1 MKKLIAVIIAAVMA
15 VSLFGCAMTEETQF
29 DNTIEILKEAKDVT
43 VHLYKDG
50 EESLLVEV
58 NDEFISYFEGEWEK
72 ESGRDGGD
80 KVLTVTV
87 GTQHEITFFDNGRAM
102 IYYGKTSV
110 VERDRTYYSVVLDES
125 LESLYNWCSETGT
138 VSETEK

>member
-1 MKKLIAVIIAAVMA
+1 MKKIVAVIMAMVMA
-15 VSLFGCAMTEETQF
+15 LCFFGCAMTEETQYE
-29 DNTIEILKEAKDVT
+29 NTMDILKEAEDVT

-58 NDEFISYFEGEWEK
+58 DDEFISYFGGEWEK
-72 ESGRDGGD
+72 AGGRDGGD

-110 VERDRTYYSVVLDES
+110 IEKDRTYYSVVLDES
-125 LESLYNWCSETGT
+125 LESFYDWCLETGT
-138 VSETEK
+138 VPETEK

>member
-1 MKKLIAVIIAAVMA
+1 MKKIIAIVISMVMA
-15 VSLFGCAMTEETQF
+15 VCLFGCAVTEETQF
-29 DNTIEILKEAKDVT
+29 ENTMKILKEAEDVT

-58 NDEFISYFEGEWEK
+58 NDEFVSHFEGEWEK
-72 ESGRDGGD
+72 AGGRDGGD

-110 VERDRTYYSVVLDES
+110 VEKDRTYYSVVLNES
-125 LESLYNWCSETGT
+125 IESLYNWCLETGT
-138 VSETEK
+138 VAETEE

>member
-1 MKKLIAVIIAAVMA
+1 MA
-15 VSLFGCAMTEETQF
+15 FAMTTCLFGCAVTEETQF
-29 DNTIEILKEAKDVT
+29 ENTMEILQEAENVT

-50 EESLLVEV
+50 EKSLQVKA
-58 NDEFISYFEGEWEK
+58 DDRFISFFEGEWEK
-72 ESGRDGGD
+72 ASGRDRGE

-110 VERDRTYYSVVLDES
+110 VEKDRTYYSVVLDES
-125 LESLYNWCSETGT
+125 LESLYTWCSETGT
-138 VSETEK
+138 VPETEN